1 MQEEI
6 AWLADMAKRF
16 HQAAS
21 IIDEIVEVK
30 QVIEA
35 LGPTK
40 REEERLKDLVEMYEK
55 ILIRG

>member
-35 LGPTK
+35 LGPDET
-40 REEERLKDLVEMYEK
+40 
-55 ILIRG
+55 RGGTPAGSCRDV

>member
-1 MQEEI
+1 MHEEI

-40 REEERLKDLVEMYEK
+40 REEERLQDLVEMYEK

>member
-6 AWLADMAKRF
+6 AWLEDMAKRF

-40 REEERLKDLVEMYEK
+40 REEERLQDLVEMYEK

>member
-40 REEERLKDLVEMYEK
+40 REEERLQDLVEMYE
-55 ILIRG
+55 RF

>member
-1 MQEEI
+1 MQEDI

-35 LGPTK
+35 LGSTK
-40 REEERLKDLVEMYEK
+40 REEERLQDLVEMYEK
-55 ILIRG
+55 ILTRG

>member
-16 HQAAS
+16 HQATS

-40 REEERLKDLVEMYEK
+40 REEERLQDLVEMYEK

>member
-1 MQEEI
+1 MQEDI

-40 REEERLKDLVEMYEK
+40 REEKRLQDLVEMYEK
-55 ILIRG
+55 ILTRG

>member
-16 HQAAS
+16 RQAAS

-40 REEERLKDLVEMYEK
+40 REEERLQDLVEMYEK

>member
-35 LGPTK
+35 LELN
-40 REEERLKDLVEMYEK
+40 RNERRNACR
-55 ILIRG
+55 IL

>member
-6 AWLADMAKRF
+6 AWLVDMAKRF

-40 REEERLKDLVEMYEK
+40 REEERLQDLVEMYEK

>member
-1 MQEEI
+1 MQEDI

-35 LGPTK
+35 LGSTK
-40 REEERLKDLVEMYEK
+40 REEKRLQDLVEMYEK
-55 ILIRG
+55 ILSRK

>member
-30 QVIEA
+30 QAIEA
-35 LGPTK
+35 LGQTK
-40 REEERLKDLVEMYEK
+40 REEERLQDLVEMYEK

>member
-1 MQEEI
+1 MQEDI

-35 LGPTK
+35 LGSTK
-40 REEERLKDLVEMYEK
+40 REEKRLQDLVEMHEK
-55 ILIRG
+55 ILSRK

>member
-30 QVIEA
+30 QAIEA

-40 REEERLKDLVEMYEK
+40 REEERLQDLVEMYEK

>member
-35 LGPTK
+35 LGSTK
-40 REEERLKDLVEMYEK
+40 REEERLQDLVEMYEK
-55 ILIRG
+55 ILTRG